1 MTRKDRLLAG
11 ARNNPRGVRF
21 ADLLSLVE
29 ALGFKFLRQD
39 GSHRQYRHP
48 TAATAYLN
56 LQPDKNG
63 MAKPKQVRQLLA
75 MVARHGLDPK
85 EDDA

>member
-1 MTRKDRLLAG
+1 MVRKDRLLAR

-21 ADLLSLVE
+21 SDLLALVE
-29 ALGFKFLRQD
+29 SLEFTFLRQD

-75 MVARHGLDPK
+75 MVDRHGFDRT
-85 EDDA
+85 EDEG